1 LQTPYYRAVNKKLL
15 SYLRPLG
22 HKIRNPDAQAT
33 LAAKT
38 FPTAHRLILSGKL
51 GKYFQFAAIQK
62 GYVSGFFLGSPLQ
75 NNLKELW
82 SLFDFIYPGK
92 LGTLPVFLA
101 QFAVPITQGGYS
113 NASRVQVATAFKCAT
128 VLRDTINPFLLRR
141 MKSDVKQHINLPEKN
156 EQVLFCRLTDEQ
168 RDAYRTYIDSGE
180 IKNILDGR
188 MKVFGEQ

>member
-1 LQTPYYRAVNKKLL
+1 
-15 SYLRPLG
+15 
-22 HKIRNPDAQAT
+22 
-33 LAAKT
+33 
-38 FPTAHRLILSGKL
+38 
-51 GKYFQFAAIQK
+51 
-62 GYVSGFFLGSPLQ
+62 
-75 NNLKELW
+75 
-82 SLFDFIYPGK
+82 
-92 LGTLPVFLA
+92 VFLA

-188 MKVFGEQ
+188 MKVFGEQLSVIAKVSH